1 MVNTT
6 KIIKEILDLH
16 KEYFIPLQY
25 NYNKKKM
32 EYMEVT
38 PCIRTVFCEQ
48 TDSCDKGVITA
59 DVIVY
64 TRKGHDFMDGSWYY
78 NADGIGYGRTVEAS
92 LKDLLR
98 KTKKSV
104 KMIQD
109 EDF

>member
-1 MVNTT
+1 
-6 KIIKEILDLH
+6 
-16 KEYFIPLQY
+16 
-25 NYNKKKM
+25 
-32 EYMEVT
+32 
-38 PCIRTVFCEQ
+38 
-48 TDSCDKGVITA
+48 
-59 DVIVY
+59 
-64 TRKGHDFMDGSWYY
+64 MDGSWYY